1 MRMFEDCPVD
11 VGASP
16 IALLIP
22 RSEMGEPNIY
32 LRSVWLI
39 KTPRNDTINT
49 HLSHPLSLDAGQD
62 TPSPSMQSL
71 LDDAQ

>member
-1 MRMFEDCPVD
+1 MRMFKDCPVD

-16 IALLIP
+16 IALLIS

-32 LRSVWLI
+32 LRSFWLI
-39 KTPRNDTINT
+39 KMPRNDTINA
-49 HLSHPLSLDAGQD
+49 HVSHPLSLDAGQD